1 MMFKKIFKIS
11 LITIVVA
18 IFLAIAW
25 LVLEFRD
32 PAPEGEGSYSEAA
45 VILAE
50 LEELA
55 LDAKVESLPEGCYR
69 MDKLDG
75 FYYYVIGTDS
85 HKGGGGGTMGIK
97 FPDQSIYIFFG
108 HVCGEGPTPLE
119 FSGGSKDEVL
129 DGLRLG
135 WEEFEY

>member
-11 LITIVVA
+11 LITIVVV

-55 LDAKVESLPEGCYR
+55 LDAESLPEGCYR
-69 MDKLDG
+69 MGKLDG
-75 FYYYVIGTDS
+75 FHYYVIGTDS
-85 HKGGGGGTMGIK
+85 HKGDGGGTMGIK
-97 FPDQSIYIFFG
+97 FPDQSIHLFFG

-135 WEEFEY
+135 WEEYEY

>member
-1 MMFKKIFKIS
+1 MFKKIFKIS
-11 LITIVVA
+11 LITIVVV

-32 PAPEGEGSYSEAA
+32 
-45 VILAE
+45 
-50 LEELA
+50 
-55 LDAKVESLPEGCYR
+55 YR
-69 MDKLDG
+69 MGKLDG
-75 FYYYVIGTDS
+75 FHYYVIGTDS

-97 FPDQSIYIFFG
+97 FPDQSIHLFFG

-119 FSGGSKDEVL
+119 FSGDSKDEVL

-135 WEEFEY
+135 WEEYEY